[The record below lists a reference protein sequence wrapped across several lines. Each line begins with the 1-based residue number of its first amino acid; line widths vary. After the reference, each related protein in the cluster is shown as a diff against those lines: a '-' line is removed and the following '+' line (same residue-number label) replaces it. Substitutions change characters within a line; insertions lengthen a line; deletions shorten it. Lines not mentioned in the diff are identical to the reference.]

1 MDFDVAVVPMGL
13 PLFIMK
19 KDIIIGALLLI
30 LGFAIGLMCRKE
42 HFREVAKMSTD
53 TLVVVDTHIIEKPI
67 LVERTVRD
75 SLLVAVHD
83 TIRLR
88 DSVYISLPREVKVY
102 AGDNYYA
109 EVSGYRPNLD
119 YIEIYPKTTTIT
131 QTQSVSRTN
140 QLALGFEMQYYG
152 NTYIP
157 IYLEYSHLLH
167 RNVEM
172 FGKILYDLPSQRMG
186 VGMGVKLQ
194 VGW

>member
-1 MDFDVAVVPMGL
+1 MKRILPYIIVLLVGAVIGWLCRPNSTER
-13 PLFIMK
+13 II
-19 KDIIIGALLLI
+19 DIQ
-30 LGFAIGLMCRKE
+30 R
-42 HFREVAKMSTD
+42 D
-53 TLVVVDTHIIEKPI
+53 TIVKIDTHIIEKPVVVQTYI
-67 LVERTVRD
+67 KDSMLIEVR
-75 SLLVAVHD
+75 D
-83 TIRLR
+83 TIRIK
-88 DSVYISLPREVKVY
+88 DSIYVALPREVKVY
-102 AGDNYYA
+102 AGDDYYA

-119 YIEIYPKTTTIT
+119 YLEVYPKTTTIT
-131 QTQSVSRTN
+131 QTQSVTRCN
-140 QLALGFEMQYYG
+140 ALALGAELQYYG